1 MDPKKHVEWAKHYN
15 KIGCH
20 RVFSRE
26 DELLTQVMADLN
38 NTKPKELSPI
48 AVSNRIV
55 STEQENVLGI
65 SMFAGVEPN
74 RSTRDL
80 TEEKVAFVWFQIL
93 TEILVQMPQLPT
105 ARNEMLDEWRQAC
118 RTGHDETNIIKDFC
132 LNYNPTKALYWY
144 TRNTHLY
151 KLLNKALRT
160 ENIDNIYK
168 FRFFI
173 VDLYRQ
179 LNELFQYSI
188 PMNHVLIV
196 YRGQRM
202 TIREVENLCRNHHGL
217 ISMNSFIST
226 SVNKKI
232 TQGFLAV
239 LKKEEQEKTVA
250 VLFKMTIS
258 ANIAQQTNKPFAD
271 IRKFSSFP
279 KEEEILLSMGT
290 IFRIDKIEQ
299 NSSDSFYFELTMCMG
314 NTDPQHKALYDYA
327 KEEIACA
334 KKMSYSTYGKFLAL
348 MSNFDSSIAYYRQVL
363 SLVPDQLQLN
373 EIDLAT
379 IHNDFAY
386 AYRDSHRY
394 QEALKHY
401 EIALKLRLK
410 QGSTHEEDLATTYSD
425 FGWLL
430 MNMNDIQKA
439 LDFHQRALNIRE
451 RILGH
456 NNVDTAMS
464 YNCIGLAAAY
474 TGDFDRA
481 STCLNEALAIRQ
493 RCLTACHPYTAMSYS
508 SLGSYYEAL
517 SEHFQKQNMRDKAL
531 EYYSRALDMHKQA
544 LSIYKTSVPPTHGI
558 LGTTYASVGSIY
570 LNQEQ
575 WPEAIEHLTA
585 CATIR
590 RKQGSSNLAY
600 TLNRLGQAYSGKG
613 EYQRAITV
621 YQEALTVAQKNDNKT
636 LVTQLKTNIEKCK
649 QNLS

>member
-1 MDPKKHVEWAKHYN
+1 MNPKKHVEWAKHYN

-105 ARNEMLDEWRQAC
+105 ARNEMLEEWRQAC
-118 RTGHDETNIIKDFC
+118 RTGRDETNIIKDFC
-132 LNYNPTKALYWY
+132 RNYNPTKALYWY

-179 LNELFQYSI
+179 LNELFQSSI

-314 NTDPQHKALYDYA
+314 NTDPQHKTLYDYA
-327 KEEIACA
+327 KEEIACE
-334 KKMSYSTYGKFLAL
+334 KNMNYSTYGKFLAL

-394 QEALKHY
+394 QEAIKHY

-410 QGSTHEEDLATTYSD
+410 HESTHEEDLATTYSD

-430 MNMNDIQKA
+430 MNMQDMQRA

-451 RILGH
+451 KILGH
-456 NNVDTAMS
+456 NNGDTAMS

-481 STCLNEALAIRQ
+481 LTCLNEALTIRQ
-493 RCLTACHPYTAMSYS
+493 RCLTADNPYTAMSYS

-517 SEHFQKQNMRDKAL
+517 SEHFRKKNMHDKVL
-531 EYYSRALDMHKQA
+531 EYYSRALEMHKQA
-544 LSIYKTSVPPTHGI
+544 LSIYKTLMPPTHGI
-558 LGTTYASVGSIY
+558 LGSAYASVGSLY

-575 WPEAIEHLTA
+575 WQEAIEHLTA
-585 CATIR
+585 SAAIQ
-590 RKQGSSNLAY
+590 RKKHSSQLLY
-600 TLNRLGQAYSGKG
+600 TLNQLGQAYTGKG
-613 EYQRAITV
+613 EYQRAITA

-636 LVTQLKTNIEKCK
+636 LVTQLRTNIEKCK